1 MRFLVWVCRLIM
13 LVVVAAFVATIF
25 YVTHDVGTQMDSAKP
40 ALNLITVIGAA
51 LLGFL
56 WPLMRRYWQAFA
68 LLVSL
73 GALRIL
79 FGQPELFKL
88 DLLNPLLTPFQSDF
102 LWIPIGVAPFML
114 LVTLVARA
122 VASDRKLRAMKQV
135 VATANLAPTSATLT
149 PVATY
154 LAAAVPSPPVA
165 AAPDLVAA
173 PVEPEPAVAPEAAAV
188 PEPAVA
194 EETPVAL
201 EEAAPASG
209 RKRKK

>member
-1 MRFLVWVCRLIM
+1 MRFLVWVCRLI
-13 LVVVAAFVATIF
+13 LVVVVAAFVATIF

-40 ALNLITVIGAA
+40 ALNLVTVIGAG
-51 LLGFL
+51 LLAFF
-56 WPLMRRYWQAFA
+56 WPLMRRYWQALA

-73 GALRIL
+73 GALRVL

-135 VATANLAPTSATLT
+135 VATATVVSA
-149 PVATY
+149 AT
-154 LAAAVPSPPVA
+154 
-165 AAPDLVAA
+165 
-173 PVEPEPAVAPEAAAV
+173 AVAVAV
-188 PEPAVA
+188 PEPLMV
-194 EETPVAL
+194 
-201 EEAAPASG
+201 AAPEVASAPFAPEPAAAPEPMAAPESAATEAPAASEEGAPAPG